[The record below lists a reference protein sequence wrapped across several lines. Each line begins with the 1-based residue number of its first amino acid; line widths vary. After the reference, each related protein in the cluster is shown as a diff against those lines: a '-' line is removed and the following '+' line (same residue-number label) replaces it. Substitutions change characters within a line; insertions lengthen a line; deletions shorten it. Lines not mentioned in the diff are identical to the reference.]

1 MFACFQCVCVP
12 SELMLFL
19 VLCFQGLFSL
29 HQTRWTK
36 LDGTDYPSA
45 LCQGLVL
52 KLIVIAST
60 LPYNDVFCHS
70 DVENV
75 GLPVA
80 YFGLLN
86 KA

>member
-45 LCQGLVL
+45 LCQRLVL
-52 KLIVIAST
+52 KLIAIAST

-70 DVENV
+70 DVGNV